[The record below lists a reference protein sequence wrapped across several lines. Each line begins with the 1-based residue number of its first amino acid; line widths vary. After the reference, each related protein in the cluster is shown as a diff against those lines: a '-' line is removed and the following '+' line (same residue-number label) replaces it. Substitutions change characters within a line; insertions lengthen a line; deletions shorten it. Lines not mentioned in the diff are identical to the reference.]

1 MITNPTELIDF
12 GRSLFYGR
20 HTAKIAKPPVSRAF
34 QGGVFAART
43 GMAMDDNPYPCG
55 TVAHIDWID
64 GYESSVQIGQ
74 AMDLDWAS

>member
-34 QGGVFAART
+34 KEASSPLARGWKGTTTPIRGGRLPT
-43 GMAMDDNPYPCG
+43 SIGS
-55 TVAHIDWID
+55 TVM
-64 GYESSVQIGQ
+64 SPRSK
-74 AMDLDWAS
+74 